1 MDESLDAIWKALS
14 DPTRRSMLDQLRDG
28 AMTTGALASTH
39 PGLTRFAVMKHLRVL
54 ENVGLVVG
62 RKEGRK
68 RWNSLNAVPLKRVY
82 DRWVTKYEDH
92 WAGSL
97 IKLKSIAEREDM
109 GTKLAAAECKVAVV
123 ETGIEINA
131 SREKVF
137 ETFLNDAGEW
147 FYESE
152 ASKKTGPVRIE
163 PFVGGKFSIVYDNG
177 DENLLAMVTLI
188 KKNKELRLSGDYT
201 MPNAFIANVT
211 VKFTDEGSGVGGG
224 CKVAIH
230 HRMAGEFDDDLP
242 AGFEEGWQDGLDK
255 LKALV
260 EESD

>member
-14 DPTRRSMLDQLRDG
+14 DPTRRSLLDALRDG
-28 AMTTGALASTH
+28 SMTTGTLAARYPS
-39 PGLTRFAVMKHLRVL
+39 LTRFAVMKHLRVL
-54 ENVGLVVG
+54 EGVGLVVT
-62 RKEGRK
+62 RTEGRH

-82 DRWVTKYEDH
+82 DRWVTKYEDY

-97 IKLKSIAEREDM
+97 IKLKSFAEREAM
-109 GTKLAAAECKVAVV
+109 ETKIGTEECRVAIV
-123 ETGIEINA
+123 ETAIQIA
-131 SREKVF
+131 APREKVF
-137 ETFLNDAGEW
+137 ETFLSDAGEW

-188 KKNKELRLSGDYT
+188 KKNKELRLKGDYT

-211 VKFTDEGSGVGGG
+211 VKFTDEGDG
-224 CKVAIH
+224 CTVAIH

-242 AGFEEGWQDGLDK
+242 AGFEEGWQDGLNK

-260 EESD
+260 EGNGK